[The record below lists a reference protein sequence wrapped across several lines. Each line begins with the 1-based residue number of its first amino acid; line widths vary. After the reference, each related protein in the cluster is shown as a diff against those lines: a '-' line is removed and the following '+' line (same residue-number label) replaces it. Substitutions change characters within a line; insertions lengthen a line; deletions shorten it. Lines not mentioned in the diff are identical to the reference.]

1 MPKIYIVVAAA
12 AGLVV
17 GYVGGKLSSPD
28 VALAPS
34 AVADAAPASIADHDA
49 RALNAL
55 REQLVAARAEIDALL
70 ARPLASASDRNAPT
84 GPSLSAADER
94 FGDTNETAAL
104 ANVERS
110 RLFDEAMLALDDGD
124 LAGATRLLNELL
136 ASAANPEQKAT
147 AQEGLLAVLRSS
159 YEQQRASGG
168 RTNEALWS
176 LFEIHRIAPGPAVK
190 SEIITL
196 SQQAH
201 AEAQNYLAQN
211 DLLASA
217 DRLNSLVHLSRMV
230 DYELID
236 DSGQPLGP
244 AQFQAEL
251 QQIEAIDDYLPR
263 LQTRAENNLYGGDE
277 ATRSNVFWDYAR
289 LATLRGD
296 NSLADPVFSGQF
308 IQATTTHLNYL
319 RDMNQAGEIRSRM
332 DYIRYAFPQ
341 IASRPEISSFN

>member
-1 MPKIYIVVAAA
+1 MTKIFVAIAA
-12 AGLVV
+12 SAGLII
-17 GYVGGKLSSPD
+17 GYASGKLSDS
-28 VALAPS
+28 
-34 AVADAAPASIADHDA
+34 ADATPTNTGLTQNSDSDTIAT
-49 RALNAL
+49 L
-55 REQLVAARAEIDALL
+55 RRQLTAARAEIESFTAQ
-70 ARPLASASDRNAPT
+70 AASAAQRDNNQTVFESLVVE
-84 GPSLSAADER
+84 PSVTDKPLKDLRGEDSSAKNRSAER
-94 FGDTNETAAL
+94 FD
-104 ANVERS
+104 
-110 RLFDEAMLALDDGD
+110 DAMLALENGD
-124 LAGATRLLNELL
+124 LAGATQLLNELL
-136 ASAANPEQKAT
+136 ASATNSEQKAT
-147 AQEGLLAVLRSS
+147 VQEGLLSVLRAS
-159 YEQQRASGG
+159 YQQQRASGEQ
-168 RTNEALWS
+168 TNEALWS
-176 LFEIHRIAPGPAVK
+176 LFEIHRLAPGPAVK
-190 SEIITL
+190 SEIINL

-236 DSGQPLGP
+236 DRGQPLGP

-251 QQIEAIDDYLPR
+251 QQIEASDDYLPR

-296 NSLADPVFSGQF
+296 NSLADPVFRGQF
-308 IQATTTHLNYL
+308 IQATTAHLNYL

-341 IASRPEISSFN
+341 IASRPEISGFN